1 MKPRFSLTAAAVA
14 LAVLYSAASLAA
26 PAYYRKKSTWRETLK
41 ASMFAKENP
50 GASPSRARSRPAPK
64 PKPAGW
70 TPVSSKIMRF
80 KQEPQ
85 LLKADISGQPYLTL
99 IASDGGDGNGS
110 DHSVWADAKLTT
122 ASGRKVWLDTLR
134 PVGVKV
140 GWKQLFA
147 GRRRISIGRS
157 RFDRQI
163 WAHAPSVVCYK
174 LDPSKKY
181 KTFEARVGIDNRAR
195 GGSVQ
200 FTIENKKV
208 NAPPP
213 SRGGGGGGS
222 GGPLWDQLIK
232 DFPSYTQQIRAASD
246 WWRRERLNIESSSS
260 GFEPKAKEILG
271 QAKQVLAYVEKTIC
285 RPALVA
291 ELKALERKF
300 ATGGNWR
307 ELYLDVHDLRRRI
320 AFSHPALG
328 FNRVLINRCPPTRY
342 SHNSDQHQGRH
353 SRSGPGLTMLTDWKT
368 ANLKAKA
375 ILQGKLPEGSTRNP
389 DLHYDAEKVT
399 FAFCDHQKEQGS
411 ARRFFLYEAAIDG
424 SSVRQLT
431 GTSRD
436 KFKTWDGRVTVLIE
450 DNDPCYLPDDE
461 IIFVSTRGQSF
472 GRCHGG
478 RYNPAWI
485 LYRCDKNGDNI
496 KQLSFGNENEYE
508 PAVLNDGRIVFTR
521 WEYTNRHEMLF
532 HMLWWCRPDGSMVA
546 HFYGNDTLHP
556 MMVVEAEAMVGTHRI
571 VATAMGHHSY
581 NTGTTVILD
590 INKGENGEKPVR
602 HITPETP
609 YSETKGWPEP
619 HYSHPRALT
628 EELFLVSRANHRVHN
643 QGKLPP
649 AADRAIYLVD
659 TMGGRELVYE
669 DPSVA
674 SFSPIPIRKRKRPPV
689 LPPITSPS
697 SPDTGTIFV
706 QNAYLTRNDPQGVIK
721 PGMIKAIRVNALGV
735 QPRARRTPCSKGC
748 PNEIPKKVLGTVPV
762 NEDGSAFFRVPARTS
777 LQMQILD
784 KNGMAI
790 LTEMSLFYL
799 QPGENRSCVGC
810 HEPVGSSPKASMF
823 ARSARRQPLELKPAA
838 GPQYPGGLS
847 FMRTVQPVFD
857 RYCIKCHGLEKTQKG
872 VNLIHD
878 GKMGY
883 PRGCLE
889 IIKRGDHRVGDKGYM
904 WGDNNISRP
913 YKFFAHRNKVS
924 HMLLSGKMV
933 KMDRESYMRVIE
945 WLDLNAQCY
954 GDLFP
959 NKLEE
964 RRFDNNALRE
974 LRAYAKQ
981 LLGDKIAGQPDRAL
995 INVAQP
1001 DESRILMAP
1010 LPVAAGGW
1018 GQMKGFTS
1026 KTDSKFKRMVQL
1038 VDKCIVKKANENRN
1052 GWTPSLECGG
1062 AEGWVMKERRKY
1074 APASR

>member
-1 MKPRFSLTAAAVA
+1 MMKPRFSLTAAAVA
-14 LAVLYSAASLAA
+14 FAVLYSAASSAA
-26 PAYYRKKSTWRETLK
+26 PAYYRKKSTWRETIK

-50 GASPSRARSRPAPK
+50 GASPSRARSKPAPK

-70 TPVSSKIMRF
+70 KTVSSKIMRF

-110 DHSVWADAKLTT
+110 DHAVWADAKLTT
-122 ASGRKVWLDTLR
+122 ESGRKVWLDTLR

-140 GWKQLFA
+140 GWKKLFA
-147 GRRRISIGRS
+147 GRRRVSIGRS
-157 RFDRQI
+157 RFERQI

-181 KTFEARVGIDNRAR
+181 KTFEARVGIDNKAR

-213 SRGGGGGGS
+213 SRGGRGGGGG
-222 GGPLWDQLIK
+222 GGPMWDQLIK
-232 DFPSYTQQIRAASD
+232 DFPSYTQQIRAAGD
-246 WWRRERLNIESSSS
+246 WCRRERLSIESSSS

-285 RPALVA
+285 RPALAA
-291 ELKALERKF
+291 EIKALERKF
-300 ATGGNWR
+300 AAGGNWR

-328 FNRVLINRCPPTRY
+328 FDKLLINRSPPTKY
-342 SHNSDQHQGRH
+342 SHNGDQHLGRH
-353 SRSGPGLTMLTDWKT
+353 SRSGPGLTMLTGWKSPT
-368 ANLKAKA
+368 LKAKA
-375 ILQGKLPEGSTRNP
+375 ILEGKLPQGSVRNP

-399 FAFCDHQKEQGS
+399 FAFCDHTKGGQK
-411 ARRFFLYEAAIDG
+411 RFFLYEAAIDG

-436 KFKTWDGRVTVLIE
+436 KLQTWEGRVTVLIE

-461 IIFVSTRGQSF
+461 IIFISTRGQTF

-508 PAVLNDGRIVFTR
+508 PSVLNDGRIVFTR

-532 HMLWWCRPDGSMVA
+532 HMLWWCRPDGTYPT

-556 MMVVEAEAMVGTHRI
+556 MMVVEALAIPGTRRV

-619 HYSHPRALT
+619 HYSHPSALT
-628 EELFLVSRANHRVHN
+628 EELFLVSRANHKVHK
-643 QGKLPP
+643 QGQTPPP
-649 AADRAIYLVD
+649 ADRGIYLVD

-669 DPSVA
+669 DPGVA
-674 SFSPIPIRKRKRPPV
+674 SFSPIPIMKRKRPPV

-697 SPDTGTIFV
+697 APDWATIFV

-762 NEDGSAFFRVPARTS
+762 SEDGSAFFRVPARTS

-810 HEPVGSSPKASMF
+810 HEPVGASPKASMF
-823 ARSARRQPLELKPAA
+823 ARSARRSPSELKPAA

-883 PRGCLE
+883 PRSCLE

-904 WGDNNISRP
+904 WGANNISRP

-974 LRAYAKQ
+974 LRGYAKQ
-981 LLGDKIAGQPDRAL
+981 LFGDKIAGQPERAL

-1001 DESRILMAP
+1001 DESRILMMA
-1010 LPVAAGGW
+1010 LPVKDGGW

-1026 KTDSKFKRMVQL
+1026 KSDSKFKRMVQL
-1038 VDKCIVKKANENRN
+1038 VDRCIVKKANENRN
-1052 GWTPSLECGG
+1052 GWKPSLECGG
-1062 AEGWVMKERRKY
+1062 GESWVMKERKSYRGQ
-1074 APASR
+1074 